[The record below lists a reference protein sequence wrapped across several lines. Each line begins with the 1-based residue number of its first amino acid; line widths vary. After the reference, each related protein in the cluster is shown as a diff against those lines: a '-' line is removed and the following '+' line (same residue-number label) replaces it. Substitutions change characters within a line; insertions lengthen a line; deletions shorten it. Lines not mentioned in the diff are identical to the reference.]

1 MTRRLRVSLI
11 LLLYSFFANAQ
22 EMADLDIVKDL
33 KSEWFVYEK
42 SSGEFLPYTSS
53 EDDIESIYFVVD
65 GSSLK
70 ERQLVIDL
78 VPNSSLFIENLG
90 VAYFEEGVRRNFSG
104 DSLIELYGEDDILFT
119 IYSPGLRSEQ
129 IQTLVT
135 SGYITGE
142 YLSNAPVPV
151 EYIERQSPV
160 LNDFLIIS
168 GLAIIIFVTILI
180 RQYPRIIA
188 DFYNLFRTV
197 GFRSRDELLYN
208 TKLLDKVNMRVYIF
222 LSAVIAFFLVTT
234 TALSGMTNLDLSDFR
249 GSLLSLIVY
258 WLSLTGIILFIVMLK
273 FLLVDRLIGLFR
285 LFEFRNIH
293 VINDMRFTLITFSG
307 MSVLMVF
314 IYLGIKDVNPGTYFT
329 LIQIVVA
336 LLFLRIL
343 FLFFKLL
350 NFSSYRIMHLFSY
363 LCATEL
369 IPFVVI
375 FKLII
380 S

>member
-329 LIQIVVA
+329 LIQTVVA